1 MLKFLQSFKSLP
13 SAWLLAVQLMMLFTA
28 PLTHQIFNHH
38 AFAWFLGTLALLM
51 VAQIIRVTA
60 IYTVIGMLCVIPALV
75 LSLAVMLGADSPN
88 ILITAHLFEAVAYF
102 CAAYGLTR
110 YMFDDRYLT
119 RDELFA
125 AASVFTLLVW
135 AFAFMYSACQLWD
148 VNSFNLENG
157 QARSWVDLIFIS
169 FSVQTGTGLSDIVP
183 QSDMARVLVSLQMF
197 GAVMYL
203 ALIVSRLIA
212 LQYIRHVPRK
222 KE

>member
-13 SAWLLAVQLMMLFTA
+13 SAWLLAVQLMMLFSA

-60 IYTVIGMLCVIPALV
+60 IYTVIGMICVIPALV
-75 LSLAVMLGADSPN
+75 LSLVIMLGADSQN
-88 ILITAHLFEAVAYF
+88 ILITAHLFEAAAYL

-183 QSDMARVLVSLQMF
+183 QSDMARVLMSLQMF

-212 LQYIRHVPRK
+212 LQYIRHVPK
-222 KE
+222 K

>member
-60 IYTVIGMLCVIPALV
+60 IYTVIGMICVIPALV

-88 ILITAHLFEAVAYF
+88 ILITAHLFEAAAYF

-148 VNSFNLENG
+148 VNSFNLEHG

>member
-13 SAWLLAVQLMMLFTA
+13 SAWLLAVQLLMLFTA
-28 PLTHQIFNHH
+28 PLTHQIFNHNG
-38 AFAWFLGTLALLM
+38 FAWFLGTLALLM

-60 IYTVIGMLCVIPALV
+60 IYTVIGMICVIPALV

-88 ILITAHLFEAVAYF
+88 ILITAHLFEAAAYL

-183 QSDMARVLVSLQMF
+183 QSDLARVLMSLQMF

-212 LQYIRHVPRK
+212 LQYIRHLPK
-222 KE
+222 K

>member
-1 MLKFLQSFKSLP
+1 
-13 SAWLLAVQLMMLFTA
+13 
-28 PLTHQIFNHH
+28 
-38 AFAWFLGTLALLM
+38 
-51 VAQIIRVTA
+51 
-60 IYTVIGMLCVIPALV
+60 
-75 LSLAVMLGADSPN
+75 
-88 ILITAHLFEAVAYF
+88 
-102 CAAYGLTR
+102 
-110 YMFDDRYLT
+110 MFDDRYLT

-125 AASVFTLLVW
+125 VASVFTLLVW

-148 VNSFNLENG
+148 VNSFNLDNG

>member
-60 IYTVIGMLCVIPALV
+60 IYTVIGMICVIPALV

-88 ILITAHLFEAVAYF
+88 ILITAHLFEAAAYL

-135 AFAFMYSACQLWD
+135 AFAFMYSACQLGD

-203 ALIVSRLIA
+203 ALIVSRLID
-212 LQYIRHVPRK
+212 LQYIRHVPK
-222 KE
+222 K

>member
-88 ILITAHLFEAVAYF
+88 ILITAHLFEAAAYL

-125 AASVFTLLVW
+125 VASVFTLLVW

-148 VNSFNLENG
+148 VNSFNLDNG